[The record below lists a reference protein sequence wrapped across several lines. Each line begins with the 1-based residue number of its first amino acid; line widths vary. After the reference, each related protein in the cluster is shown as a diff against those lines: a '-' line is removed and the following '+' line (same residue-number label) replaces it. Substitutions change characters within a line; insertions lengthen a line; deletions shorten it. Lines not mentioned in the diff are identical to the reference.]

1 MRPRLLRLV
10 VLRTSARRLLIRLWT
25 RALTL
30 CVVEWPL
37 VRLVSV
43 VRRPSRNDLRCLPS
57 RRKHVLNLRRL
68 SLATVSTN
76 AVRLLRTGSSLH

>member
-1 MRPRLLRLV
+1 MRPSFLRLV
-10 VLRTSARRLLIRLWT
+10 VLRTSSRKLLIRLWT
-25 RALTL
+25 RALSL

-37 VRLVSV
+37 VRFVSV

-57 RRKHVLNLRRL
+57 RPRQILNLRRL

-76 AVRLLRTGSSLH
+76 IVRLLRTGSSLH